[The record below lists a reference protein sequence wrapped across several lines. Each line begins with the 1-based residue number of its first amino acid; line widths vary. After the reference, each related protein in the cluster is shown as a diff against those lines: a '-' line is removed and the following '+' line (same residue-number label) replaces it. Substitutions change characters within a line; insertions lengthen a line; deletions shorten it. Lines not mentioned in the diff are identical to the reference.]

1 MPKVNIDMNKGLK
14 TLNKKCRDPWRVHCS
29 WSSIRD
35 STPGFTLVELLVVMA
50 ILGILS
56 TLAISNFR
64 VSQMKS
70 RDAKR
75 KADLG
80 QLQRALEMYH
90 NDKSR
95 YPSALNLVKGNDG
108 LVDPEHEETVYMK
121 ELPYDT
127 SEDFGYCYRVNEP
140 GTKYQFYAMLEN
152 KEDPGIN
159 GTFSCGGVNDY
170 NYGVSSPNASPVEA
184 L

>member
-1 MPKVNIDMNKGLK
+1 MNNQLK
-14 TLNKKCRDPWRVHCS
+14 MSKT
-29 WSSIRD
+29 
-35 STPGFTLVELLVVMA
+35 GFTLIELLVVMA

-56 TLAISNFR
+56 TLAVGNFR
-64 VSQMKS
+64 VGQMKS

-95 YPSALNLVKGNDG
+95 YPDTLDLKKDNAG
-108 LVDPEHEETVYMK
+108 LFDPDNEATVYMK
-121 ELPYDT
+121 ELPYDA
-127 SEDFGYCYRVNEP
+127 SGDPGYCYRTDDAD
-140 GTKYQFYAMLEN
+140 TKYQIYAMLEN
-152 KEDPGIN
+152 GEDPGIN
-159 GTFSCGGVNDY
+159 GSFPCSVDGVNSIY
-170 NYGVSSPNASPVEA
+170 NYGVASPNAKPDEE